1 MRTMVESVFVRVAG
15 TRRVATI
22 LGAILAAIL
31 AARPARAHLV
41 AAQRGTIHLAEDGAY
56 LVLSLP
62 LSAFP
67 FLDTDG
73 DGAVD
78 AGEIGRGSAAIEER
92 VRKGVS
98 LRDTTGSRPLEG
110 ILLAPSP
117 SSDEPGAALRQV
129 VVLGRFALDP
139 AAPSAPLRLAVRLRG
154 ASEDEQVFEVAV
166 RRGSVRETLRF
177 DASHEE
183 REVLSGGAAPRAD
196 AVRRAPGESGGPS
209 LHEPG

>member
-1 MRTMVESVFVRVAG
+1 M
-15 TRRVATI
+15 RRVARI
-22 LGAILAAIL
+22 LVAVLVVIL

-41 AAQRGTIHLAEDGAY
+41 AAQRGTIHLAADGAY

-67 FLDTDG
+67 FLDADG

-92 VRKGVS
+92 VRAGVS
-98 LRDTTGSRPLEG
+98 LRDASGSRPLEG

-117 SSDEPGAALRQV
+117 SSDEPGAPLRQV

-139 AAPSAPLRLAVRLRG
+139 AAPAGPLRLAVRLRG
-154 ASEDEQVFEVAV
+154 ASDDEQAYEVAA
-166 RRGSVRETLRF
+166 RRGSTRETLRF

-183 REVLSGGAAPRAD
+183 REVLSGGPAPRAD
-196 AVRRAPGESGGPS
+196 AVRGTPGESGGPVP
-209 LHEPG
+209 HEPG